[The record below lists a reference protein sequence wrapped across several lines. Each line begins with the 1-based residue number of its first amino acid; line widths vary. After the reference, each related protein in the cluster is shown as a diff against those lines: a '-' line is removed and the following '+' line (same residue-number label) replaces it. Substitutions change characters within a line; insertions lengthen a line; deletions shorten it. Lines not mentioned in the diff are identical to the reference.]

1 MYFFR
6 PHGFYTSETESVYV
20 NGTAGIFFMTGYI
33 FYGNFYLQI
42 IKDVSSSTSHKKTL
56 FLRLSG
62 NLTVYE
68 LRPVFE

>member
-33 FYGNFYLQI
+33 FYANFYLQI
-42 IKDVSSSTSHKKTL
+42 ISVNHTI
-56 FLRLSG
+56 FFRLS
-62 NLTVYE
+62 LLY
-68 LRPVFE
+68 LIL